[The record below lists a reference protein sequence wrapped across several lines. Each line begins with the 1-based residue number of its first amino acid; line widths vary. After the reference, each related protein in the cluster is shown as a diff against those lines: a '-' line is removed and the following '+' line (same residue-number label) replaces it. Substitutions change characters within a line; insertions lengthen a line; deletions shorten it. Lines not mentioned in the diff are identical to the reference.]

1 MTAVEAVTE
10 AARLIVPSRR
20 AAEARAIELLAE
32 VGLHDE
38 TINRRPAALSGGQ
51 RQRVGIARALAV
63 RPIALI
69 ADEPTSSLDVSVQ
82 AQIVNLID
90 DLRARHELT
99 LVLISHD
106 LSVVRQL
113 TDTVIVVHNGVIVEQ
128 GRTDVTLTSPS
139 QPYTQE
145 LVDADMPW

>member
-1 MTAVEAVTE
+1 
-10 AARLIVPSRR
+10 VPSRR